1 MLQIVLPL
9 SLASLFVVVVCI
21 KYGPIRNSKRGK
33 VYSEVIS
40 LNLYFYFLISEVHEN
55 MWLILY
61 DSFFPSRIRH
71 RSPLFATGL
80 RFPEQM
86 LHYKRSWG
94 KVPSEKCT
102 KGWCA
107 WADKSGHAQ

>member
-55 MWLILY
+55 MWFYMIL
-61 DSFFPSRIRH
+61 FFPPESDTALH
-71 RSPLFATGL
+71 SLPLG
-80 RFPEQM
+80 
-86 LHYKRSWG
+86 
-94 KVPSEKCT
+94 
-102 KGWCA
+102 
-107 WADKSGHAQ
+107 

>member
-40 LNLYFYFLISEVHEN
+40 LNLYFYFLVSEVHEN

-61 DSFFPSRIRH
+61 DSFFPPESDTALH
-71 RSPLFATGL
+71 SLPLG
-80 RFPEQM
+80 
-86 LHYKRSWG
+86 
-94 KVPSEKCT
+94 
-102 KGWCA
+102 
-107 WADKSGHAQ
+107 